1 MITARIVHRFSDRE
15 ELARN
20 AAAAFVSVGR
30 EALDARGR
38 LLVALSGG
46 STPADL
52 YQSLTNPE
60 YRRQLDWSRAEFFWG
75 DERAVSPDDQES
87 NYRMACD
94 ALLGPLNIPP
104 EHIHRIE
111 AERGDP
117 EAAAQEYAAA
127 IAGCFDVS
135 VTDLPPA
142 FDLILLGLGED
153 GHTASLFP
161 HTRALRVTNRWVV
174 ANQVP
179 QLSTTRITM
188 TFPLINRARAVFFLV
203 AGDAKAS
210 ALARVLH
217 GPYDA
222 MSFPSQA
229 VHPDNGRL
237 ECFIDHAAAAQ
248 LTTQAHD

>member
-1 MITARIVHRFSDRE
+1 MTTPGTVHRVFDRE
-15 ELARN
+15 ELACN
-20 AAAAFVSVGR
+20 AAAAFVSMGR
-30 EALDARGR
+30 EAIDARGR
-38 LLVALSGG
+38 FMVALSGG
-46 STPADL
+46 STPAGL
-52 YQSLTNPE
+52 YNSLTNPE
-60 YRRQLDWSRAEFFWG
+60 YRRQLDWNRAEFFWG
-75 DERAVSPDDQES
+75 DERAVAPDSPDS

-104 EHIHRIE
+104 EHVHRIE

-117 EAAAQEYAAA
+117 EAAAQKYAAA
-127 IAGCFDVS
+127 IAGSFDVS
-135 VTDLPPA
+135 VTDSPPA

-161 HTRALRVTNRWVV
+161 HTDALHITNRWVV

-188 TFPLINRARAVFFLV
+188 TFPLINQARAVFFLV

-210 ALARVLH
+210 VLASVLH
-217 GPYDA
+217 SPYDP
-222 MSFPSQA
+222 MRFPSQA
-229 VHPDNGRL
+229 VRPDNGRL
-237 ECFIDHAAAAQ
+237 EWFVDHAAAAQ